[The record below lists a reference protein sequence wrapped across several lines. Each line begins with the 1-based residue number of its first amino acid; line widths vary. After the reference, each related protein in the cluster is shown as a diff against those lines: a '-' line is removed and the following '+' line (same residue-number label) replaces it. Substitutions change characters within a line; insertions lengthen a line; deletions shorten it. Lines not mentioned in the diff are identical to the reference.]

1 MYCDPNS
8 ISETWTGSRGRL
20 PGKFPPRKSVP
31 GDRDCSRG
39 RRTVPG
45 EGGQF
50 PGKKVSSR
58 GRKLLPGV
66 EDASRGSTGLRPN
79 RALQGRLRGGAGGGS
94 PCGMDRC
101 HRLYIYLVSR
111 LLGFHRVFSIT
122 HGVCKH
128 PPK

>member
-1 MYCDPNS
+1 MDRFPWKVAGEVS
-8 ISETWTGSRGRL
+8 SSEDSSRGQRT
-20 PGKFPPRKSVP
+20 VP
-31 GDRDCSRG
+31 GETVPGEG
-39 RRTVPG
+39 RSVPG

-94 PCGMDRC
+94 PCSMDRC

-111 LLGFHRVFSIT
+111 RLGFHRVFR
-122 HGVCKH
+122 
-128 PPK
+128 